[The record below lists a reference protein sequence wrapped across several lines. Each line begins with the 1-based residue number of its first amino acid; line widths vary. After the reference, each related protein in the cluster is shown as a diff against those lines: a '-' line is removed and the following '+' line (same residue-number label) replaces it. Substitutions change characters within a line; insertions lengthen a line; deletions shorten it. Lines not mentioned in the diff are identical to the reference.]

1 MTGWNDEIRDLRA
14 VPPLPLAA
22 WKTRVAGMVLWL
34 EALTIAFWKPAALAV
49 FYAGISLGAIPEF
62 FGALGPL
69 FCAVAFY
76 GASAVL
82 IWRGARGFAPPAPA
96 DVLRRME
103 RENALPHRPLS
114 ALYDHAEVGDRDL
127 WRLAQETRWRQ
138 ARRVRPFFPGPV
150 LARRDPLGLRYLAA
164 LTLCVGLVM
173 AGARWPERMEKALFP
188 FRLES
193 GGAAR
198 EDESI
203 VLWITPPA
211 YTGFGKLVLKGGGAL
226 AEPITL
232 PQGSILKIRVTGGL
246 GTPLAQMGPYRFAL
260 SDLGGGSRGA
270 ELMAIPGK
278 EFTLR
283 QMFWSRL
290 SFPYNYVVDTPPV
303 ITLTQPPEILPGGR
317 LRFKLP
323 VRDDYGVRDLRFS
336 MRAAPADMPPPAVG
350 KPVEETRPVMTEG
363 GNKEVDVAP
372 VYDLTAHPWAGLPV
386 LVTFTATDAIGQT
399 AQSETLRITLP
410 ERVFRHPIA
419 KQIVDLRRELI
430 QSPVDSRE
438 NVSRALENILVR
450 PGLYGGNPV
459 VFLALRAA
467 SSRLYYNH
475 GLAQIN
481 SVVPLLWDIALQIE
495 DGDLSLAARDLR
507 QARDALEQAL
517 RDPKT
522 TPEQLAVLNDQ
533 LRMAMANY
541 LREMSREIQ
550 KRMAEGERFPLM
562 PSDSQGNTLNARMLE
577 GLLDRLQSESLDG
590 NRDKAMEMLSAL
602 QKMTDFMDGAMNTQ
616 LPPDVKFM
624 NDGVDTLQNLVDR
637 QQQLLEQ
644 TQQQTQGLSQDPQK
658 DFSYSGPA
666 APRTENGL
674 EMGAMPP
681 APAPGK
687 TPGPSVN
694 TVSSK
699 GTQEAV
705 RRALNDLIREAEEKL
720 GKAPDSLGKAE
731 AAMGQS
737 SEALGDG
744 RPGDSIPHQE
754 AAIQHLKDGAQQ
766 LGQQMI
772 QRLEQMTGM
781 TFSQGRTDPLGRPL
795 GPEEGGDAPS
805 PEDRVKVPSEFERRR
820 IDEILKTLRDRSSD
834 YTRPQEEI
842 DYLRRLLKQF

>member
-1 MTGWNDEIRDLRA
+1 MTGWNDEIRDLRS

-22 WKTRVAGMVLWL
+22 WKIRVAGMVLWL
-34 EALTIAFWKPAALAV
+34 EALTVAFWKPAALAV

-69 FCAVAFY
+69 LCAVAFY
-76 GASAVL
+76 GACAVL
-82 IWRGARGFAPPAPA
+82 VWRGVRSFARPAPA
-96 DVLRRME
+96 DVLRRLE

-114 ALYDHAEVGDRDL
+114 ALYDHVEVGDRDL

-138 ARRVRPFFPGPV
+138 AGRVRPFLPGPV

-173 AGARWPERMEKALFP
+173 AGARWPDRLEKALFP
-188 FRLES
+188 FRLEP

-198 EDESI
+198 EDDSI

-226 AEPITL
+226 TEPITL

-246 GTPLAQMGPYRFAL
+246 GTPQAQMGAYRFAL
-260 SDLGGGSRGA
+260 SDLGGGSSGA
-270 ELMAIPGK
+270 ELMAVPGK

-290 SFPYNYVVDTPPV
+290 SFPYDYIVDAPPV
-303 ITLTQPPEILPGGR
+303 MTLTQPPEILPGGR

-372 VYDLTAHPWAGLPV
+372 VYDLTSHPWAGLPV

-399 AQSETLRITLP
+399 AQSETLRIILP
-410 ERVFRHPIA
+410 ERTFRHPIA
-419 KQIVDLRRELI
+419 KQIVDLRRDLI
-430 QSPVDSRE
+430 QSPMDSRE

-481 SVVPLLWDIALQIE
+481 SVIPLLWDIALQIE
-495 DGDLSLAARDLR
+495 DGDLSLAARELR

-522 TPEQLAVLNDQ
+522 TPEQFAVLNDQ

-550 KRMAEGERFPLM
+550 KRMAEGESFPLM

-602 QKMTDFMDGAMNTQ
+602 QKMTEFMDGAMNTQ

-624 NDGVDTLQNLVDR
+624 NDGVETLQNLVDR

-644 TQQQTQGLSQDPQK
+644 TRQQTQGLSQDSQ

-666 APRTENGL
+666 ASRTENAL

-681 APAPGK
+681 APTPGK

-699 GTQEAV
+699 GTQEAL
-705 RRALNDLIREAEEKL
+705 RRALKDLIHEAEEKL

-731 AAMGQS
+731 TSMGKS
-737 SEALGDG
+737 SEALGDE

-754 AAIQHLKDGAQQ
+754 EAIQHLKDGAQQ

-772 QRLEQMTGM
+772 QLLEQMTGM
-781 TFSQGRTDPLGRPL
+781 RFSQGRTDPLGRPM
-795 GPEEGGDAPS
+795 GPEEGGASLS
-805 PEDRVKVPSEFERRR
+805 PEERVKVPSEFEQRR
-820 IDEILKTLRDRSSD
+820 IDEILKTLRERSSD